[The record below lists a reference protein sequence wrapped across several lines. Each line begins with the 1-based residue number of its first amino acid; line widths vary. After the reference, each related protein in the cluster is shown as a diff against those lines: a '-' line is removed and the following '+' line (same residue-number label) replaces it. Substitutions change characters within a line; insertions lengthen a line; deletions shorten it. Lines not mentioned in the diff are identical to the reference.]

1 MRLAVG
7 LLCLMMAASAVGPV
21 SAATDEVYW
30 IEPTDPADI
39 LEGEI
44 VVRFGPLLPSQ
55 AAQQAFAATAGL
67 EEINRIPKIGWVR
80 YRITDG
86 ERSVA
91 KLAALRGRSE
101 ILDADPVV
109 LGDVLAFPNDPPN
122 DPRWNDQWGMRRV
135 GIPAAWRIAG
145 GGNSNKPIGI
155 LDTGVDLDHPDL
167 GYIFGRNFVGG
178 TSWADSCGHGTVVA
192 GVAAAFANNNKGI
205 AGVAYNAPIYSLK
218 IARNSDCRIDAAA
231 AADAIVWAV
240 NNGVWAITAS
250 WVVGT
255 SDPDVSILKDAV
267 DYAWSQDVMIV
278 AAVPNNDYGGF
289 NNSVPAR
296 WYKVVT
302 VGGTDS
308 NDRRCRWYEAHQQWG
323 ANYGEPGID
332 VSAPCLNITT
342 TTNGG
347 GYGTFSGVSVA
358 APLVAGVVHLMKS
371 QHPNWS
377 SQRIKD
383 ELWRTADHVSSGVYS
398 YSWHPDACLGR
409 GQSSQLGC
417 GLVDADAAV
426 D

>member
-7 LLCLMMAASAVGPV
+7 LLCLMVAVSAVGPV
-21 SAATDEVYW
+21 SAATDEGYW
-30 IEPTDPADI
+30 VEPTDPADI

-44 VVRFGPLLPSQ
+44 VVRFGPILPSK
-55 AAQQAFAATAGL
+55 AAQQAFAATVGL
-67 EEINRIPKIGWVR
+67 EEITRIPEIGWVR

-86 ERSVA
+86 ERAVA
-91 KLAALRGRSE
+91 KIAVLRGRSE
-101 ILDADPVV
+101 IADADPVV
-109 LGDVLAFPNDPPN
+109 LGDVLAFPSDPPN
-122 DPRWNDQWGMRRV
+122 DPRWDEQWGMRRAD
-135 GIPAAWRIAG
+135 IPAAWRIAG
-145 GGNSNKPIGI
+145 GGNSTKPIGI

-167 GYIFGRNFVGG
+167 GYIYGRNFVGG
-178 TSWADSCGHGTVVA
+178 TTWGDSCGHGTVVA
-192 GVAAAFANNNKGI
+192 GVAAAFANNQKGI

-231 AADAIVWAV
+231 AADAIIWAV

-250 WVVGT
+250 WSVGA
-255 SDPDVSILKDAV
+255 SNPDVSILKDAV

-278 AAVPNNDYGGF
+278 AAVPNGDHDGF
-289 NNSVPAR
+289 DNSVPAR

-308 NDRRCRWYEAHQQWG
+308 NNRRCRWKHPLTNEQVG

-347 GYGTFSGVSVA
+347 GYDTFNGTSVA
-358 APLVAGVVHLMKS
+358 VPLVAGVIHLMKS
-371 QHPNWS
+371 EHPSWS

-383 ELWRTADHVSSGVYS
+383 ELWRTADHVGGYS
-398 YSWHPDACLGR
+398 YSWHADSCLGR
-409 GQSSQLGC
+409 GQSKDLGC
-417 GLVDADAAV
+417 GLIDADAAV